1 MLVASGPDGIN
12 KVIDKFIEK
21 FSNYSKR
28 QVEIKINEIA
38 VKEKR
43 EDDNIKV
50 WHIKPEFEYFLHME
64 EKAPSPSAVPA
75 APPADRKKPGPKKK
89 VKTEGED
96 DGGEK
101 NEESKEKSVKKE
113 KTPKPKKEKDE
124 SEAHETA
131 PKVTP
136 AKRKAVEANIDTS
149 NNLDDDIPSPP
160 PTTPGQSG
168 TAKEPKKSKSAFGLF
183 VKSKRSE
190 AEAKLSSD
198 ASVSENCLHCLLFI
212 FHLVFFLIFP
222 RMIN

>member
-1 MLVASGPDGIN
+1 MLIASGPDGIN

-64 EKAPSPSAVPA
+64 EKAPSPSAAPA

-89 VKTEGED
+89 VKTEGEGGD

-113 KTPKPKKEKDE
+113 KTVKPKKEKDE
-124 SEAHETA
+124 SEAHESA

-136 AKRKAVEANIDTS
+136 AKRKAVEANIDT

-160 PTTPGQSG
+160 PTTPG

-190 AEAKLSSD
+190 AEAKLSSG
-198 ASVSENCLHCLLFI
+198 ASVSEICLNCFPFIGYLLF
-212 FHLVFFLIFP
+212 IFP